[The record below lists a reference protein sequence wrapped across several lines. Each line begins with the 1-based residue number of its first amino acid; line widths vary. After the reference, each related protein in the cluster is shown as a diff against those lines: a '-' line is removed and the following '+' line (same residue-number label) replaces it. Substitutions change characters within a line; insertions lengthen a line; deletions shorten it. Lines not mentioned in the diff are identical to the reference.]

1 MTQIFGIPLD
11 TLTTILVSITLVIV
25 IGVLLLALTN
35 KIFFKIGVRNIP
47 RRRLQMLLIVFALM
61 LSTTLLSSVLATGDV
76 ITAAVQSVAVYNYG
90 NIDEII
96 EGGSSPLGLYR
107 DGVYYS
113 LLDQN
118 KHNSD
123 ITAIGAALREQ
134 NLLVADQ
141 TSRQVRSNVTALGI
155 IPGSE
160 QGFGGMQDVNSK
172 KHFTTTSLAT
182 NQVYLNQTAAQLLNA
197 HAGDT
202 LYLYAQRWSGQR
214 YTMHIVG
221 IVQNGGLVGD
231 NPFLLSN
238 VKTFQNIE
246 GNNDV
251 ISQVFIANRGG
262 VGASDDVTDT
272 LNQQLFHGVHVIQV
286 KQQGVTNS
294 QNAQDIFSRIFG
306 LFSLFA
312 LAIGL
317 LLIFLIFILLAAERR
332 AEMGMA
338 RAIGVQRRHL
348 ILMFLFEGAIYD
360 VLSSI
365 VGLAS
370 GIGIGALL
378 VVFLGPVLVRF
389 NFPLKLTFQPRSL
402 IIAYCLGVI
411 FTFCSVAISSWL
423 VSRMTVVEAMRDLPE
438 PSHYALS
445 LGELGV
451 RLFDL
456 LKQLGQ
462 SLTRRPHTNLR
473 RARRILLEH
482 LPDTGIGFVRSLV
495 LLGFLPLFAGYW
507 LTQIGLEQALII
519 PFSLGLSLL
528 AIGGGLLLKAVLLQ
542 LYRAVSL
549 LRIKKMGQGHP
560 LPSSFPKRGFGDAP
574 PIHEIVSH
582 PVQSYG
588 RGIPLRVPLLSP
600 SEAVD
605 RSQRIEVVS
614 EVLNRIVSTLI
625 ALAIAAYWALPFD
638 ALGQLGLPRFQG
650 GIEVFFIAGMMM
662 VMGSVWAIV
671 INAELIVGPLLAL
684 CSRLPSIYAMT
695 RLASAYPLHRRLRTG
710 LNVVMFSLVVFAM
723 TVMAI
728 ITNATQSSYADI
740 NTQTG
745 GYDIQATAYF
755 KPLQNINA
763 SLAQHGINPNA
774 FSTIGVRN
782 TTVVGMIQP
791 SAGAPRW
798 SLYPAQVISG
808 GFLQGDGLHLTAR
821 AKGFESDNAVW
832 QALQSHP
839 NYALIDS
846 SSLPY
851 NPNVA
856 SNTGVYDPSSPSANA
871 VGSPTTP
878 PGFDAD
884 YTFSVNGVYQGDTSF
899 AAVPVWVTGLSIKQS
914 VKLTIIGVVDN
925 SDSSHF
931 GLYIPRSAY
940 SNASIAASAS
950 DLQGIGN
957 TTLDPNAPNAQ
968 TYYFKVAPGQDK
980 RALALALG
988 SAYLD
993 DGLETTVLEDAVWSV
1008 RGPRILLSD
1017 VLLGVVGMTL
1027 LLGVAALAI
1036 TGTRA
1041 VIERRQQ
1048 IGMLRALG
1056 CKRRLIQGAFL
1067 LESFL
1072 VGALGGILGL
1082 LLGILLAQN
1091 IFAANFFEQ
1100 FQTGL
1105 TFSIPW
1111 NQLGIIVGVA
1121 LLASFLGAILPSW
1134 QAGKITPAEALR
1146 Y

>member
-11 TLTTILVSITLVIV
+11 ILTTILVSITIVIV
-25 IGVLLLALTN
+25 VGVLLLALTN

-76 ITAAVQSVAVYNYG
+76 ITAAVQSVSTYNNG

-96 EGGSSPLGLYR
+96 EGGRSPGGLYR

-113 LLDQN
+113 LLDRN
-118 KHNSD
+118 KRNTD

-134 NLLVADQ
+134 SILVADQ
-141 TSRQVRSNVTALGI
+141 TSRQVRSNVTALGV

-160 QGFGGMQDVNSK
+160 QGFGGMQDLNSK
-172 KHFTTTSLAT
+172 KHFTIASLTT
-182 NQVYLNQTAAQLLNA
+182 NQVYLNQTSAQLLNA

-202 LYLYAQRWSGQR
+202 LYLYAQRWSGKR

-238 VKTFQNIE
+238 VQTFQNIE
-246 GNNDV
+246 GDGDA

-262 VGASDDVTDT
+262 VSASDSVTET
-272 LNQQLFHGVHVIQV
+272 LNHQLFGGVHVIQV

-378 VVFLGPVLVRF
+378 VIFLGPILVRF

-423 VSRMTVVEAMRDLPE
+423 VSRMTIVEAMRDLPE
-438 PSHYALS
+438 PSHYNLS

-462 SLTRRPHTNLR
+462 ALTKRPHANLR
-473 RARRILLEH
+473 RSRRILLEH
-482 LPDTGIGFVRSLV
+482 IPDTLLGFVRSLV
-495 LLGFLPLFAGYW
+495 TLGFLPLLAGYW
-507 LTQIGLEQALII
+507 LTQFGLEQALII

-528 AIGGGLLLKAVLLQ
+528 AVGGGLLLKTVLLQ
-542 LYRAVSL
+542 IYSIGSSL
-549 LRIKKMGQGHP
+549 REMAIKREHKETNGDQGAN
-560 LPSSFPKRGFGDAP
+560 AP
-574 PIHEIVSH
+574 T
-582 PVQSYG
+582 SYG
-588 RGIPLRVPLLSP
+588 KGVPLAGALIPLRSP
-600 SEAVD
+600 SKPD
-605 RSQRIEVVS
+605 RVQRIDAVS
-614 EVLNRIVSTLI
+614 RVLNRVISTLI

-638 ALGQLGLPRFQG
+638 ALGNFGLPRFQG
-650 GIEVFFIAGMMM
+650 GIEVFFVAGMMM
-662 VMGSVWAIV
+662 VMGTVWAIV
-671 INAELIVGPLLAL
+671 VNAELIVGPLLAL
-684 CSRLPSIYAMT
+684 CSRLPGIYAMT

-710 LNVVMFSLVVFAM
+710 LNVIMFSLVVFAM

-755 KPLQNINA
+755 KPLQNINT
-763 SLAQHGINPNA
+763 SLAQHGINPNV
-774 FSTIGVRN
+774 FSSIGVRN

-791 SAGAPRW
+791 SADTPRW
-798 SLYPAQVISG
+798 SLYPAQVVSG
-808 GFLQGDGLHLTAR
+808 GFLQGNGLHLAAR
-821 AKGFESDNAVW
+821 AKGFGSDAAVW

-846 SSLPY
+846 SALPY
-851 NPNVA
+851 NPNTV
-856 SNTGVYDPSSPSANA
+856 SNSGVYDPTAPSANA
-871 VGSPTTP
+871 AGAPATP
-878 PGFDAD
+878 PGFDAS
-884 YTFSVNGVYQGDTSF
+884 YTFAVNGVYQGDTNF
-899 AAVPVWVTGLSIKQS
+899 AAVPVWITGLSIKQS

-925 SDSSHF
+925 SDNSHF

-940 SNASIAASAS
+940 SSASIATSAS
-950 DLQGIGN
+950 DITGIGN

-980 RALALALG
+980 RTLALALG

-993 DGLETTVLEDAVWSV
+993 NGLETTVLEDAVWSV

-1082 LLGILLAQN
+1082 VLGVLLARN

-1111 NQLGIIVGVA
+1111 NQLAIIVGVA
-1121 LLASFLGAILPSW
+1121 LLASFLGAVLPSW